1 MNIRS
6 SEDWAGTLLTRYTN
20 IDGACLNHLRTPSKT
35 KYEYVNN
42 AGWHFT
48 FMGGEKQVKMKLE
61 AYGHQEYNNDSVK
74 DRVKD
79 LLANGQDVL
88 GRTNFKFWL
97 DESQLPK
104 YLLDNKQKYK
114 KFFR

>member
-1 MNIRS
+1 
-6 SEDWAGTLLTRYTN
+6 
-20 IDGACLNHLRTPSKT
+20 
-35 KYEYVNN
+35 
-42 AGWHFT
+42 
-48 FMGGEKQVKMKLE
+48 MGGEKQVKMKLE